1 MTDPASAQ
9 DASSPLLRS
18 LDAGLGWL
26 ENAFNVLAAVT
37 IFLVM
42 IGTTVGIAARLLGA
56 PIQGQ
61 LELSEL
67 SIAIFA
73 FLGAAY
79 AQRLGAHIRMELGV
93 NRFAGRARFAVEA
106 LATLLALALV
116 VVLIRYSWT
125 FFLNAYEIGDST
137 PDSNIP
143 TWPAKL
149 LVPIAF
155 TVWAA
160 RLTLE
165 FVGFVRLALF
175 PGATPIGV
183 PPILTAAEE
192 AAQEIE
198 HMRDSHAPEAG
209 EASR

>member
-1 MTDPASAQ
+1 MTERDGRALRVA
-9 DASSPLLRS
+9 DAVLAR
-18 LDAGLGWL
+18 L

-42 IGTTVGIAARLLGA
+42 LGTTVAIASRIAGR
-56 PIQGQ
+56 PIPAF
-61 LELSEL
+61 LEISEL

-79 AQRLGAHIRMELGV
+79 AQRLGAHIRMEIVVGSV
-93 NRFAGRARFAVEA
+93 AGRWRYLLEA
-106 LATLLALALV
+106 FGSLLALLLV
-116 VVLIRYSWT
+116 IILIRYGWT

-155 TVWAA
+155 TVWA
-160 RLTLE
+160 
-165 FVGFVRLALF
+165 VRLALEVLGF
-175 PGATPIGV
+175 LRLAIWPSAEPVAV
-183 PPILTAAEE
+183 PTLLTVAEE
-192 AAQEIE
+192 AAQEIKGTE
-198 HMRDSHAPEAG
+198 THERPARDAP
-209 EASR
+209 R